1 MQIKRQRHGKYK
13 TKTYSSYRAMLQRV
27 SDENHKS
34 FEHSGGRGISVC
46 ERWLDPVN
54 GVMNFFEDMG
64 ERPEGTTLDR
74 IDVNGDYSLEN
85 CRWTNYSE
93 QNFNQTLKS
102 HNTSGKTGV
111 SWNKEKE
118 KWEVYISKN
127 KKLIKLGYFNSLEDA
142 IKVRQEAELEY
153 YGYIK
158 E

>member
-1 MQIKRQRHGKYK
+1 MHHNAKHGKYK
-13 TKTYSSYRAMLQRV
+13 TKTYASYRAMIQRV
-27 SDENHKS
+27 TDENHKS
-34 FEHSGGRGISVC
+34 FEHSGGRGIQIC
-46 ERWLDPVN
+46 DRWLDPAN
-54 GVMNFFEDMG
+54 GVLNFFEDMG

-74 IDVNGDYSLEN
+74 IDVNGDYFLEN
-85 CRWTNYSE
+85 CRWTTYSE

-127 KKLIKLGYFNSLEDA
+127 KKLIKLGYFNSLEEA
-142 IKVRQEAELEY
+142 IKVRQEAELQY